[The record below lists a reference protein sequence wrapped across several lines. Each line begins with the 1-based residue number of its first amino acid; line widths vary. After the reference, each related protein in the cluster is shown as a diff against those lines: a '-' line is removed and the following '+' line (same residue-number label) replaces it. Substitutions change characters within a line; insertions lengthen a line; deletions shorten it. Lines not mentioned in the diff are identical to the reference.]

1 MNAVERVKTMC
12 KERKIPISKLE
23 SDCGFA
29 NGYIGQLRKGVFP
42 DDRLK
47 KIADYFNVSVDYL
60 MTGEEPQF
68 TVEIAKT
75 DVALTN
81 MSSKLFRHILSK
93 FSVQYFENKQNV
105 WYKIIIEGNGN
116 LRKPFPSPEL
126 EVVFISKDNRIIQLI
141 KGVLN
146 MLEKGKLR
154 KISKELSANRVDYMS
169 AFRQNLFRYVDDKD
183 ITLKEISEK
192 ADIPFSTLNTFLYG
206 NSRDIKLSTVVRL
219 AHALDVSI
227 DELVGAETINEVSRE
242 SIAICRNLPDNELYL
257 VRWYIRYIDSLN
269 KKNEPHKRYVSV
281 MELECNAN
289 GNLKM
294 TSNYRHIDI
303 TDIGEEYRS
312 KIFFGITMPCEN
324 YMPTYSPYDIL
335 LIANDREPYYNENSL
350 LRIDGQLRIAKRKIE
365 NGIAKYYSIRDGK
378 YRIDEKD
385 VDEVIGY
392 VACALIN
399 PYK

>member
-1 MNAVERVKTMC
+1 ME
-12 KERKIPISKLE
+12 I
-23 SDCGFA
+23 CG
-29 NGYIGQLRKGVFP
+29 NHTP
-42 DDRLK
+42 
-47 KIADYFNVSVDYL
+47 
-60 MTGEEPQF
+60 
-68 TVEIAKT
+68 
-75 DVALTN
+75 
-81 MSSKLFRHILSK
+81 
-93 FSVQYFENKQNV
+93 
-105 WYKIIIEGNGN
+105 
-116 LRKPFPSPEL
+116 
-126 EVVFISKDNRIIQLI
+126 
-141 KGVLN
+141 
-146 MLEKGKLR
+146 
-154 KISKELSANRVDYMS
+154 
-169 AFRQNLFRYVDDKD
+169 RQNLKCLISKTFLILQYYAKGGNAMQNEKLKKMSLNLCANKHDYMKSFRKNVDMYISEKD
-183 ITLKEISEK
+183 ITLREVAEI
-192 ADIPFSTLNTFLYG
+192 ADMPFDTLKNFLYKD
-206 NSRDIKLSTVVRL
+206 SADCKLSTAVKL
-219 AHALDVSI
+219 ARALNVSI

-335 LIANDREPYYNENSL
+335 LIANDREPYRNENSL
-350 LRIDGQLRIAKRKIE
+350 LRIDGQLRIAKRKVE